1 MAQDWDIKSRG
12 TACRQCETPFEDMQ
26 SYVSVL
32 TFEESGYTRGDYC
45 SSCWDKE
52 GLEKSAY
59 STWQGIFRLPPAKP
73 EDPVQKENAESLL
86 RKLIEDDAERHINVI
101 YILAVMLERKKIIEE
116 KDVRIDEGLTT
127 RIYEHRKSGETF
139 VIPDPNLR
147 LDELEHVQEEVIQ
160 MLEGDKPEEP
170 EEPEETDNTAVSDKS
185 ESPVTDSSPSP
196 E

>member
-12 TACRQCETPFEDMQ
+12 TACRQCENPFEDMQ
-26 SYVSVL
+26 PYVSIL
-32 TFEESGYTRGDYC
+32 TFEESGYIRGDYC

-52 GLEKSAY
+52 GIEKSAF
-59 STWQGIFRLPPAKP
+59 SMWQGVFRLPPAKP

-101 YILAVMLERKKIIEE
+101 YILAVMLERKRILEE
-116 KDVRIDEGLTT
+116 KDVKIADGLIT

-139 VIPDPNLR
+139 VIPDPQLR

-170 EEPEETDNTAVSDKS
+170 EEPETTDETQ
-185 ESPVTDSSPSP
+185 TDPSTVHNSPSP
-196 E
+196 Q